1 MVKKISFLAKIIGIF
16 FCTTIISHAIY
27 LKILPLKKPE
37 LSKEIKE
44 EKTLKNIIKPKKKP
58 INESKQKKIN
68 SEKI

>member
-27 LKILPLKKPE
+27 LKIIPLKKPE

-44 EKTLKNIIKPKKKP
+44 EKISKNIIKPKKKP
-58 INESKQKKIN
+58 VSEAEQKKII
-68 SEKI
+68 K